1 MPPILKTKTG
11 SEILGDNKLAYDVS
25 SFFEGL
31 RKSYLEEDFKT
42 KFQTELIPLSV

>member
-31 RKSYLEEDFKT
+31 GLGLCSEIRDNLYRF
-42 KFQTELIPLSV
+42 